1 MPQSVWWMR
10 MISSVPSRFCEIA
23 SERIS
28 SSVTTPPA
36 LRITWASP
44 SLEAE
49 RAGRVEAGVHA
60 GDDGDLL
67 GGRERQVAL
76 VEARDVGLVVLE
88 QLVGL

>member
-10 MISSVPSRFCEIA
+10 MISSVPSRLWEIA

-44 SLEAE
+44 SFEAE
-49 RAGRVEAGVHA
+49 QRRTGSRRASMQASTATFLAGGSGRSPLSKLAA
-60 GDDGDLL
+60 
-67 GGRERQVAL
+67 
-76 VEARDVGLVVLE
+76 
-88 QLVGL
+88 